1 MITGTPVKGSQMNW
15 HTLFRDW
22 RGQLSWGRVVSFS
35 ALVVAIVGSFTH
47 MSVDMLK
54 AWLSVVLG
62 GYGSS
67 KAVEAITS
75 LKNKISQE
83 GGDQ

>member
-1 MITGTPVKGSQMNW
+1 MNW
-15 HTLFRDW
+15 NTLFRDW
-22 RGQLSWGRVVSFS
+22 RGQLSWGRIVSFC

-47 MSVDMLK
+47 MSVDVLK

-75 LKNKISQE
+75 LKNKISPE
-83 GGDQ
+83 GNNGADETNA